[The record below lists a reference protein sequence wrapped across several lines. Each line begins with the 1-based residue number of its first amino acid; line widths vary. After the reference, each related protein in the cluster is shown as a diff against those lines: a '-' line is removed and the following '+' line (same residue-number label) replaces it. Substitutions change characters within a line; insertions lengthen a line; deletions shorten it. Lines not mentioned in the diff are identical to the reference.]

1 MRRRR
6 DDILAVRAR
15 DLLEDVETP
24 HVVDFGA
31 IAATQ
36 LLASSAR
43 NASQVVYG
51 SGVVSVGA
59 NAGSSPSNAPKASGV
74 PDPPALRTK
83 LERVDRAG
91 NWWTTYW
98 GGSSFSSSPR
108 GLVGGSSESS
118 RGDLGSGC
126 CCSRGARGW

>member
-91 NWWTTYW
+91 NWWM
-98 GGSSFSSSPR
+98 
-108 GLVGGSSESS
+108 
-118 RGDLGSGC
+118 
-126 CCSRGARGW
+126 